1 MASDSLLSRA
11 RGSTVPPP
19 RPTPTTASGSS
30 PSHTATPAA
39 ATPPLRRVL
48 DGVVDAAVVSFA
60 LWTLL
65 YCLGLATQWRLWL
78 SGWLWL
84 AATVGL
90 VGWQVI
96 AAVRGGRGDAT
107 APTSPA
113 SDRPR
118 GHRGLVLLAAAGAA
132 ASAVA
137 VVAAVLGWPATFRLS
152 WVATVAAAGAF
163 GLWAWRSGRF
173 LPSAVRAPGTV
184 PGRWTGTREDLGVL
198 LLMAGCAVVSLFVHL
213 TDTDDPYY
221 VNRSVWVAEHGNAAL
236 RDTMFSP
243 EVFNTPYGGGIPIA
257 SVEALLGV
265 VAHMTGI
272 RAGAVTYL
280 VATPVGTALAVWA
293 LWRLARRWAPER
305 AFLVLVVAVAFLMLS
320 GDSMLGNFWIVRMW
334 QGKVMAVTIL
344 MPLLWA
350 WLTEAAEEDRS
361 PAERRRAL
369 LLLLAGGV
377 AFFGLTPTAVVWA
390 PLMCGAALLAAVL
403 VRSRALAVGGLLMLV
418 GPLVSGLAVV
428 LFSSDVG
435 GEQPVALSSRD
446 SFVRVLGETDP
457 MVALGLLGLCLAPVV
472 ARRGPAAALAGA
484 SALAS
489 VLVFAPGVL
498 PLVNT
503 VTGSG
508 PILWRM
514 LYVAPVPVLVGLLAA
529 YAVAGV
535 RDTTVAGR
543 SLVRRSAALGVAV
556 VVLAGLVVG
565 GRPVWSST
573 GHGGPVTVSAQPEW
587 KLDLPAL
594 RDVRLL
600 DERGLLRGTVLL
612 PPVRMKVLSM
622 YTTEA
627 FAVVPRDWFVRNIE
641 EPPAARRAR
650 GLLYDVAAARPPF
663 PAPSQVREALER
675 LDVTVACT
683 GRSPYLADVVRR
695 LEAAG
700 YAGRTTV
707 GSLTCV
713 TPPG

>member
-1 MASDSLLSRA
+1 
-11 RGSTVPPP
+11 
-19 RPTPTTASGSS
+19 
-30 PSHTATPAA
+30 
-39 ATPPLRRVL
+39 
-48 DGVVDAAVVSFA
+48 
-60 LWTLL
+60 
-65 YCLGLATQWRLWL
+65 
-78 SGWLWL
+78 
-84 AATVGL
+84 
-90 VGWQVI
+90 
-96 AAVRGGRGDAT
+96 
-107 APTSPA
+107 
-113 SDRPR
+113 
-118 GHRGLVLLAAAGAA
+118 
-132 ASAVA
+132 
-137 VVAAVLGWPATFRLS
+137 
-152 WVATVAAAGAF
+152 
-163 GLWAWRSGRF
+163 
-173 LPSAVRAPGTV
+173 
-184 PGRWTGTREDLGVL
+184 
-198 LLMAGCAVVSLFVHL
+198 MAGCAVVSLFVHL

-265 VAHMTGI
+265 VAHMTGT

-280 VATPVGTALAVWA
+280 VATPIGTALAVWA

-305 AFLVLVVAVAFLMLS
+305 ALLVLLVAVAFLMLS
-320 GDSMLGNFWIVRMW
+320 GDSMLGNFWIPRMW

-350 WLTEAAEEDRS
+350 WLTEVADDSRS

-377 AFFGLTPTAVVWA
+377 TFFGLTPTAVVWA

-403 VRSRALAVGGLLMLV
+403 VRSRPLALGALLMLV

-428 LFSSDVG
+428 VFSSDVG
-435 GEQPVALSSRD
+435 GAQPVALSSRD

-457 MVALGLLGLCLAPVV
+457 IVALGLLALCLAPVV
-472 ARRGPAAALAGA
+472 ARRGPAAALAGS

-489 VLVFAPGVL
+489 VLVFAPAVL

-514 LYVAPVPVLVGLLAA
+514 LYVAPIPVLVGLLAA
-529 YAVAGV
+529 YAVAGL
-535 RDTTVAGR
+535 RDPAGTPGALPGR
-543 SLVRRSAALGVAV
+543 LPGGSPARRLAALGVAV
-556 VVLAGLVVG
+556 VVLAGLAVG
-565 GRPVWSST
+565 GRPVWAHT

-587 KLDLPAL
+587 KLDLPSL
-594 RDVRLL
+594 HDVRLL

-612 PPVRMKVLSM
+612 PPARMKVLSM

-627 FAVVPRDWFVRNIE
+627 FAVVPRDWFVGNIE
-641 EPPAARRAR
+641 EPLADRRAR
-650 GLLYDVAAARPPF
+650 RLLYDVAAAQPPF
-663 PAPSQVREALER
+663 PAPSQVRAALQR
-675 LDVTVACT
+675 LDVTLACT

-713 TPPG
+713 TPSG